1 MLYCHSR
8 GVIHR
13 DLKLENVLFKQ
24 QPEPED
30 EDDLQEF
37 FVKIIDFGIAGVA
50 TDKVDAG
57 TLCYMAPECL
67 ESKHADTTPAI
78 DVWAMGIMFYSM
90 IYGCLPYYNTNE
102 KELIRSIKNEKPKF
116 PHGIPI
122 TKEGKDVIKA
132 MLEKDPKK
140 RLELLQFVTTPYN
153 TMEDEEFKELYA

>member
-30 EDDLQEF
+30 EDDYGEF
-37 FVKIIDFGIAGVA
+37 QIKIIDFGIAGVA

-67 ESKHADTTPAI
+67 DKQACDTTAAI
-78 DVWAMGIMFYSM
+78 DVWAIGIMFYSM
-90 IYGCLPYYNTNE
+90 IFGFLPFFNSNE
-102 KELIRSIKNEKPKF
+102 KELIKSIKTDRVKF
-116 PHGIPI
+116 PAGIPI
-122 TKEGKDVIKA
+122 SPLGKDMIKS

-140 RLELLQFVTTPYN
+140 RLELLSFVTTEYN
-153 TMEDEEFKELYA
+153 TMENEEFAEMYK

>member
-13 DLKLENVLFKQ
+13 DLKLENVLFKHP
-24 QPEPED
+24 PEPED
-30 EDDLQEF
+30 EDDLNEF
-37 FVKIIDFGIAGVA
+37 FIKIIDFGIAGVA

-67 ESKHADTTPAI
+67 ESKLAETTPAI

-90 IYGCLPYYNTNE
+90 IYGCLPFYNTNE
-102 KELIRSIKNEKPKF
+102 KDLIKSIKTEKVKF
-116 PHGIPI
+116 PHGVPI
-122 TKEGKDVIKA
+122 TPMGKEVIKA

-140 RLELLQFVTTPYN
+140 RLELL
-153 TMEDEEFKELYA
+153 